1 MKSAEILTASAV
13 SLARAIRERRATS
26 VEVVEAHIARAKH
39 VNPGINAIVRDRHAE
54 ALREARRAD
63 EVVASSPGG
72 DLPPFHGVP
81 ITIKE
86 AYAFEGMPNTS
97 GLWARRNVIADHDA
111 TAVARLR
118 NAGAIPIGVT
128 NTSELCMWFESKN
141 AVWGRTNNAYDPRRT
156 CGGSSG
162 GEGAIVGAGAVP
174 FGLGSDVGGSI
185 RLPAFFN
192 GVFGHKPTGG
202 IVPSTGH
209 HPPAINDV
217 QRFVCCGPLAR
228 RAEDLMPALRIIAGP
243 DGIEPRTVEAQLG
256 DPASVDL
263 RTMTVYSV
271 ERGPNKVA
279 APLLAAQRRAAEALA
294 ARGVRVERREIPAM
308 KRSLEIWSAMMHV
321 GGQGENSFRA
331 MMGEGGGFRPWREIG
346 RSVFRASKYTLPG
359 LLLSVL
365 EDVPAM
371 MPKRAEKIVALGEEL
386 QRELAALLGDRG
398 ALLYPS
404 FPRVAP
410 KHMTPML
417 RPFQFAYTAIFNVM
431 QMPSTQIPL
440 GLDANGVPLGAQIAA
455 PRFGDHV
462 TIALAME
469 LERSLGGWTPPPRF
483 AS

>member
-1 MKSAEILTASAV
+1 MNSAEILTSSAV
-13 SLARAIRERRATS
+13 GLARAIRERRTTS
-26 VEVVEAHIARAKH
+26 AAVVEAHIARAKR
-39 VNPGINAIVRDRHAE
+39 VNPGLNAIVRDRYSD
-54 ALREARRAD
+54 ALREARVAD
-63 EVVASSPGG
+63 ELVASGAKA

-97 GLWARRNVIADHDA
+97 GLWARRSIVAERDA
-111 TAVARLR
+111 TTVKRLR
-118 NAGAIPIGVT
+118 AAGAIPIGVT
-128 NTSELCMWFESKN
+128 NTSELCMWFESNN
-141 AVWGRTNNAYDPRRT
+141 AVWGRTNNAYDAKRT

-202 IVPSTGH
+202 LVPSTGH
-209 HPPAINDV
+209 HPPAVNDV

-228 RAEDLMPALRIIAGP
+228 RAEDLMPVLRVIAGP
-243 DGIEPRTVEAQLG
+243 DGVEERTIAHELG
-256 DPASVDL
+256 DPASVDP
-263 RTMTVYSV
+263 RTMTVYSI
-271 ERGPNKVA
+271 ERGPNKVSP
-279 APLLAAQRRAAEALA
+279 PLIAAQRRAADALA
-294 ARGVRVERREIPAM
+294 ARGVRVERREVPAL

-321 GGQGENSFRA
+321 GGGPENSFRGL
-331 MMGEGGGFRPWREIG
+331 MSEGGDFRPWRELG
-346 RSVFRASKYTLPG
+346 KTLFGASKYTVPG
-359 LLLSVL
+359 LLLCVL
-365 EDVPAM
+365 EDLPAL
-371 MPKRAEKIVALGEEL
+371 MPKRAQQIAALGDEL
-386 QRELAALLGDRG
+386 QRELASLLGDRG

-431 QMPSTQIPL
+431 QMPSTQVPL

-455 PRFGDHV
+455 PRFHDHV

-469 LERSLGGWTPPPRF
+469 VERALGGWTPPARF
-483 AS
+483 AG